1 MDEKRSGKA
10 AVIAEALRRLGI
22 PEGHTEEVLMVGDR
36 KHDVEGAH
44 AHGIETAA
52 VTFGYGS
59 MEELTRAGADY
70 IVRTVEELERLILEG
85 QGAADR

>member
-1 MDEKRSGKA
+1 M
-10 AVIAEALRRLGI
+10 
-22 PEGHTEEVLMVGDR
+22 EEVKM
-36 KHDVEGAH
+36 
-44 AHGIETAA
+44 IETAA